1 VPGTTSEDAAGS
13 TQNQSGRPAL
23 VRVLVVTADVIGQR
37 MAGPAIRAWQMA
49 GALAAVA
56 DVKLVSTARVSRES
70 ERFPVEFAADHD
82 LKRHEQWADV
92 IVFQGH
98 LLAVHPWLKAS
109 TKIFVVDIYDPMHLE
124 QLEQTKNSLP
134 KSRLDDVRSTLGV
147 INDQIMRADF
157 LMCASEKQRDF
168 WLGQLAAVGRIN
180 PATYDADESL
190 RNLLSVVPF
199 GVENEPP
206 VQQSHGIKG
215 TVPGIA
221 PDDKVI
227 IWGGGIYN
235 WFDPV
240 TLIHAVAKVS
250 ATRSNVRLFFLG
262 VKHPNPHVP
271 AMSMAFEAR
280 ELAKELGLLDTVVF
294 FNDGWV
300 PYDTR
305 ADYLLDADLGV
316 STHLDH
322 LETAFSFRTR
332 ILDYLWAGL
341 PIVSTDG
348 DTFADIVRVN
358 KLGTVV
364 PPQDV
369 DALASAL
376 DKLLYDEETRQQT
389 SKRVTAFSQSMTW
402 EKVLQPLVEFCSTP
416 HVASDHNAPMEL
428 PQARQIRDLRT
439 RIRGLESSTSWKITR
454 PIRLVSEGVR
464 RALGKPPSAH

>member
-1 VPGTTSEDAAGS
+1 
-13 TQNQSGRPAL
+13 
-23 VRVLVVTADVIGQR
+23 
-37 MAGPAIRAWQMA
+37 
-49 GALAAVA
+49 
-56 DVKLVSTARVSRES
+56 
-70 ERFPVEFAADHD
+70 
-82 LKRHEQWADV
+82 
-92 IVFQGH
+92 
-98 LLAVHPWLKAS
+98 
-109 TKIFVVDIYDPMHLE
+109 
-124 QLEQTKNSLP
+124 LP

-157 LMCASEKQRDF
+157 LICASEKQRDF

-199 GVENEPP
+199 GVENEAP
-206 VQQSHGIKG
+206 VQQTHGIKG

-235 WFDPV
+235 WFDPI
-240 TLIHAVAKVS
+240 TLIRAVAKVA

-294 FNDGWV
+294 FNEGWV

-369 DALASAL
+369 EALASAL
-376 DKLLYDEETRQQT
+376 DKLLYDEDKRQQT
-389 SKRVTAFSQSMTW
+389 SKRVTAFSRSMTW
-402 EKVLQPLVEFCSTP
+402 EKVLRPLTEFCAAP
-416 HVASDHNAPMEL
+416 HAAFDHDEPMEL
-428 PQARQIRDLRT
+428 PQARQIRDLRA

-464 RALGKPPSAH
+464 RALGNPPSAR